1 MRNSGSLICWD
12 TKREEKKKVKSVIA
26 VVVTALALATAWA
39 IFSPA
44 AAPAAEGGSTNE
56 KVLQVWRLYDE
67 GEVERALVIAEGIHD
82 AQGDSRLILT
92 ALIGFLYEKQ
102 GRDDEALRRLDSVK
116 PALREALVE
125 SARGDG
131 GEAVAP
137 VRHRSFL
144 RLYRDVLRA
153 RGFLLYAGGNC
164 DEAVPEL
171 QEMMGVVGA
180 PNPLALS
187 MIGSCVYRGREYDEA
202 REYFEESY
210 RWYEP
215 GELKDQAAYN
225 VAAMYGIQGNAEE
238 SVRWLGTASE
248 SGGSRWIEAAG
259 EDKDFDPV
267 RDTGAF
273 LELSRRVLGP

>member
-1 MRNSGSLICWD
+1 
-12 TKREEKKKVKSVIA
+12 VIA
-26 VVVTALALATAWA
+26 VVVTALALVVTWA
-39 IFSPA
+39 LLSPA
-44 AAPAAEGGSTNE
+44 AAPAAEGDSANE

-67 GEVERALVIAEGIHD
+67 GEVERALMIAEGIHD

-125 SARGDG
+125 SARVVG
-131 GEAVAP
+131 GAP

-248 SGGSRWIEAAG
+248 SGGSRWIEAASVD
-259 EDKDFDPV
+259 EDFDPV
-267 RDTGAF
+267 RGSEAF
-273 LELSRRVLGP
+273 QELSALGP

>member
-1 MRNSGSLICWD
+1 VR
-12 TKREEKKKVKSVIA
+12 SVIA
-26 VVVTALALATAWA
+26 VAVPALALLAASA
-39 IFSPA
+39 LFSPA
-44 AAPAAEGGSTNE
+44 AARAAEGDSANE

-67 GEVERALVIAEGIHD
+67 GEVERALMIAEGIHD

-102 GRDDEALRRLDSVK
+102 GRDDAALSRFDSVK

-131 GEAVAP
+131 GDPRAAE
-137 VRHRSFL
+137 RHRTFL
-144 RLYRDVLRA
+144 RLYRAVLRA
-153 RGFLLYAGGNC
+153 RGSLLYAGGNC
-164 DEAVPEL
+164 GEAVPEL
-171 QEMMGVVGA
+171 QEMMAVAGA

-187 MIGSCVYRGREYDEA
+187 MIGSCMYQGREYGEA

-210 RWYEP
+210 RWYDP

-225 VAAMYGIQGNAEE
+225 VAAMYAAQGKAEE
-238 SVRWLGTASE
+238 SVRWLGTAFE
-248 SGGSRWIEAAG
+248 SGGSRWVKAAG

-267 RDTGAF
+267 RGSEAF
-273 LELSRRVLGP
+273 LGISRRAPGP